1 MSTPAEI
8 LAAGGLTNA
17 DLIVQA
23 ASERWAFVPGY
34 EGRYEISDRGSVRSL
49 DRIDAGGR
57 CYKGKPIAGSTD
69 KDGYRQVGLRTSDG
83 TRKTWKVHALV
94 LLAFVGPRPKGYFA
108 CHNNGDNT
116 DNRLSNLRWDTAVA
130 NAADAI
136 AHGTQTNIRKTHC
149 PRGHRLVAPN
159 LVHVYEVA
167 GTRWCRACCNALGY
181 VRHHPE
187 LDAQKLSDA
196 YYAEIMSGSQT
207 TNRRKCDW
215 LSDPSLRRE
224 AMAS

>member
-1 MSTPAEI
+1 MATPAEI

-23 ASERWAFVPGY
+23 AERWLPVPGY
-34 EGRYEISDRGSVRSL
+34 EGRYEISDRGNARSL
-49 DRIDAGGR
+49 DRVVADGR
-57 CYKGKPIAGSTD
+57 HYKGKLIVGSFDT
-69 KDGYRQVGLRTSDG
+69 DGYRQIGLRASNG
-83 TRKTWKVHALV
+83 TRKTWKIHALV
-94 LLAFVGPRPKGYFA
+94 LLAFVGPRPEGYFA

-116 DNRLSNLRWDTAVA
+116 DNRLSNLRWDTAAA

-136 AHGTQTNIRKTHC
+136 AHGTQTSVRKTHC
-149 PRGHRLVAPN
+149 PRGHRLAAPN

-167 GTRWCRACCNALGY
+167 GTRWCKACCNALGY
-181 VRHHPE
+181 VRRHPE

-196 YYAEIMSGSQT
+196 YYAEIMSGSQN
-207 TNRRKCDW
+207 TNRRKCGW